1 MTECVALE
9 SLQSRGFCMLK
20 VPGVLHDERGQRE
33 QERRHNLHH
42 RERRLEGERHTVLGG
57 LLEGVLVDVLGE
69 DTRRRSPVQ
78 SQLSVFTSSK
88 GCKIKQRKYSK
99 QINQDMDKRTPALL

>member
-1 MTECVALE
+1 
-9 SLQSRGFCMLK
+9 MLK